1 MPETRLEFLNLPHLL
16 ILSAEPRV
24 PQTLIGVEV
33 GKGNYA
39 AGQPYR
45 VLVYGGNING
55 EVYIYEVTN
64 IE

>member
-1 MPETRLEFLNLPHLL
+1 MT
-16 ILSAEPRV
+16 S
-24 PQTLIGVEV
+24 LIGVEV